1 MVDEGKIA
9 LRPAV
14 ELSYLNDI
22 EQLDLVEAM
31 DLASLNRMSCV
42 ILATM
47 EVLLGFVLLWCL
59 NTNTRRDLQ
68 SFYFLFGV
76 THVL

>member
-47 EVLLGFVLLWCL
+47 EVLLGFVLLW
-59 NTNTRRDLQ
+59 
-68 SFYFLFGV
+68 
-76 THVL
+76 